1 MERKTNLTLHLIQVL
16 NKILRMNYLDNLFFA
31 ILLTFGAYYFV
42 KNVKKIIRNINLG
55 QAINRSDNA
64 SERWKNMAM
73 IALGQSKMV
82 KRPVAGILHII
93 VYLGFVIINI
103 EVLEII
109 IDGLF
114 GTHRVFSFLGI
125 VYDLLIG
132 SFEIL
137 ALLVLVA
144 VIVFLIRRNG
154 IKLKRFISSDL
165 KGWPKSDANYILYF
179 EIVLMSLFLLM
190 NAADFHLQNISGG
203 FGHYHQAGSFPISQ
217 YIAPFFDGMNPTS
230 VAFFERIFWWIHITG
245 ILIFLNYLYFSKHL
259 HILLAFP
266 NTYFADLNPKGQ
278 LDNLAS
284 VTKEVRLMMDP
295 NADPYAT
302 PVIDETR
309 GGAELSE
316 ANAAPT
322 KFGASDVQDLNWV
335 QLLNAYTCTE
345 CGRCTSSCP
354 ANQTGKKLS
363 PRKIMMDTR
372 DRLEEVGKNIDAN
385 KGVFIP
391 DNKSLLNDYISSE
404 ELWACTSCNAC
415 VEECPVNIS
424 PLSIIMDMRR
434 YLVMEQSAA
443 PMPLNAMMTNI
454 ENNGAPWQYNQQ
466 DRLNWKNEN

>member
-1 MERKTNLTLHLIQVL
+1 
-16 NKILRMNYLDNLFFA
+16 MNYLDNIFFA
-31 ILLTFGAYYFV
+31 LILTFGLWVFA
-42 KNVKKIIRNINLG
+42 KNIKKIIRNIKLG
-55 QAINRSDNA
+55 QDINRYDNS

-82 KRPVAGILHII
+82 KRPVSGILHIL
-93 VYLGFVIINI
+93 VYAGFIIINI
-103 EVLEII
+103 EVIEII

-114 GTHRVFSFLGI
+114 GTHRVLSFMGGF
-125 VYDLLIG
+125 YNFLIG

-137 ALLVLVA
+137 AFLVLVA
-144 VIVFLIRRNG
+144 VIIFLIRRNV
-154 IKLKRFISSDL
+154 IKLKRFIHSDL

-179 EIVLMSLFLLM
+179 EITLMSLFLIM
-190 NAADFHLQNISGG
+190 NASDLWLQEMNYRH
-203 FGHYHQAGSFPISQ
+203 FVRVGSFPISEL
-217 YIAPFFDGMNPTS
+217 IKPMFDGMSIGT
-230 VAFFERIFWWIHITG
+230 VAFVERTAWWLHITG
-245 ILIFLNYLYFSKHL
+245 ILVFLNYLYFSKHL

-266 NTYFADLNPKGQ
+266 NTYFADLNAKGK
-278 LDNLAS
+278 LDNLES
-284 VTKEVRLMMDP
+284 VTKEVKLMMDP
-295 NADPYAT
+295 NADPFA
-302 PVIDETR
+302 
-309 GGAELSE
+309 
-316 ANAAPT
+316 AAPVDENAVHS

-335 QLLNAYTCTE
+335 QLMNAYTCTE

-354 ANQTGKKLS
+354 ANITGKKLS

-385 KGVFIP
+385 NGVFVP
-391 DNKSLLNDYISSE
+391 DNKSLLNDYITPE

-443 PMPLNAMMTNI
+443 PQSLNAMMTNI
-454 ENNGAPWQYNQQ
+454 ENNGAPWPYNQQ